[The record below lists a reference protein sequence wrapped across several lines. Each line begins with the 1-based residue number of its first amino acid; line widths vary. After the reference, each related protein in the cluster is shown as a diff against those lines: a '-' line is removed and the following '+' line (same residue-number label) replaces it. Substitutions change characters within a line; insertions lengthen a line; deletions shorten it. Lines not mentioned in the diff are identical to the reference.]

1 MLLSVD
7 YVYLSGCR
15 GMCNDEYKNK
25 VKNIMNKKISIDD
38 VKVVHSYDTC
48 YCDIYDKHYY
58 TFQCDKKDLNCECKA
73 NDDLEADE
81 DLEYV
86 VMLMKIQNAFSD
98 AHNNIQ

>member
-38 VKVVHSYDTC
+38 VKGSSFLWH
-48 YCDIYDKHYY
+48 
-58 TFQCDKKDLNCECKA
+58 
-73 NDDLEADE
+73 
-81 DLEYV
+81 
-86 VMLMKIQNAFSD
+86 MLLWYLW
-98 AHNNIQ
+98 